1 MPKKKKAKTEEETRT
16 LREQVEAYIFEGV
29 TEFEQLS
36 GIRVERIDIKH
47 HRGIGFGAK
56 DTMEVN
62 LITE

>member
-1 MPKKKKAKTEEETRT
+1 MSTKKKKADDRPLKD
-16 LREQVEAYIFEGV
+16 QVEEYIAIGIM
-29 TEFEQLS
+29 EFEQLS

-47 HRGIGFGAK
+47 HRSIGFGAK